1 MANVLSLP
9 AAAPWWLSSST
20 SRLRSLGHD
29 VVHPGTLM
37 IEMRRPG
44 SRLTPS
50 GAKDG
55 LLREAMSAD
64 QSRRLMIS
72 T

>member
-1 MANVLSLP
+1 MFVLIHMYD
-9 AAAPWWLSSST
+9 AY
-20 SRLRSLGHD
+20 HI
-29 VVHPGTLM
+29 GTLM
-37 IEMRRPG
+37 IGMRRPG

-64 QSRRLMIS
+64 QSSR
-72 T
+72 

>member
-1 MANVLSLP
+1 MFVLIHM
-9 AAAPWWLSSST
+9 
-20 SRLRSLGHD
+20 HD
-29 VVHPGTLM
+29 AYHIGTLI
-37 IEMRRPG
+37 IEMRWPG